1 MITLLSA
8 PETLTTPALAH
19 RFLVE
24 LASIKTA
31 LDSQGIPV
39 PAHFKTLDVCV
50 VEPTRE
56 AITTVLKA
64 AGHLEAYQIV
74 DYWTPQDCDCF

>member
-1 MITLLSA
+1 MLQLLSA
-8 PETLTTPALAH
+8 PETLTSPASAH
-19 RFLVE
+19 RFMVE
-24 LASIKTA
+24 LASNELV
-31 LDSQGIPV
+31 LDAQGIPV